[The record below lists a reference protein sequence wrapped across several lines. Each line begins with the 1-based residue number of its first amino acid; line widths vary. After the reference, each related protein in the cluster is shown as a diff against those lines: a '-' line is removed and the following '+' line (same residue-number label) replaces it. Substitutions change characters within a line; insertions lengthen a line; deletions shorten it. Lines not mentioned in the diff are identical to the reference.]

1 MASLKAQT
9 LPAIR
14 GNFVLLYADSL
25 RLLVPQE
32 DVGAAEYVD
41 HSLLST
47 RDPGVF
53 RHGEGEDERFVVALS
68 DRMRVLP
75 EIPANRF
82 ILTRVAARQ
91 RKLAFAWNEVH
102 VLIDRQ
108 LEPLALPPAMRVEG
122 APIEQYVVHDG
133 ELVLCTTPRRIV
145 SFVFGE
151 SHE

>member
-1 MASLKAQT
+1 MAQT

-41 HSLLST
+41 HTLLST
-47 RDPGVF
+47 QDPGVF
-53 RHGEGEDERFVVALS
+53 CHGEGENERFVVALS
-68 DRMRVLP
+68 DRMHVLP
-75 EIPANRF
+75 AIPANRF

-122 APIEQYVVHDG
+122 APIQQYIVHDG
-133 ELVLCTTPRRIV
+133 ELVLCTTAQRIV